1 MASQDVS
8 SEHTCFRCQI
18 LNVSH
23 STASES
29 LFSFPVVRFY
39 LKTSTVEFQGFSATY
54 LDRAT
59 CWPRQETKRRRGGDP
74 WLSDQAAKKKFSLD
88 HPRPK
93 LHKLKFQ
100 IHLPLHCA
108 LLFQGKKKKKKLPW
122 ISDKEPLEKQQHALA
137 KQKRMTSIL
146 FPQHSISKG
155 NSRPETCFCN
165 LFLSFLLE
173 SKIYRIIYKF

>member
-8 SEHTCFRCQI
+8 SEHICFRCQI

-108 LLFQGKKKKKKLPW
+108 LLFQGKKKKKTSMNLRQGTSGKTAACPCKAEKNDINP
-122 ISDKEPLEKQQHALA
+122 ISPAQYF
-137 KQKRMTSIL
+137 KRQ
-146 FPQHSISKG
+146 F
-155 NSRPETCFCN
+155 
-165 LFLSFLLE
+165 
-173 SKIYRIIYKF
+173 